1 MRSKIITVGLI
12 GLSASLV
19 LAGCSSS
26 AESEV
31 TPTITPTPTPTVEVV
46 VAVLAQDAC
55 DDYFALDLIR
65 SQINGDTTELT
76 KKQKKALLGELQSDI
91 DLMVVSIDSAVIGGE
106 LPAKALSNAE
116 RIQNNVNKADPKLGT
131 DGINAKSLK
140 RINLS
145 AERIERYCV
154 AAGND
159 LPIDNIN
166 ARSL

>member
-1 MRSKIITVGLI
+1 MRRKIVTAGLI

-19 LAGCSSS
+19 LAGCSST
-26 AESEV
+26 AESE
-31 TPTITPTPTPTVEVV
+31 ITPTVTPSPTQTVEVI
-46 VAVLAQDAC
+46 AVLAQDAC
-55 DDYFALDLIR
+55 DDYFGLDLVR
-65 SQINGDTTELT
+65 SQINGDTSGLT
-76 KKQKKALLGELQSDI
+76 KKQKKALLSELQSDT

-106 LPAKALSNAE
+106 LPPKALSNAE
-116 RIQNNVNKADPKLGT
+116 RIQNNVNKANPKMGT
-131 DGINAKSLK
+131 DGITAKSLK

-166 ARSL
+166 SRS

>member
-1 MRSKIITVGLI
+1 MRRKIITIGLI
-12 GLSASLV
+12 GLGASLV
-19 LAGCSSS
+19 LAGCSST
-26 AESEV
+26 AESE
-31 TPTITPTPTPTVEVV
+31 ITPTVIPSPTESVVV

>member
-1 MRSKIITVGLI
+1 MRKSIVTIGLV
-12 GLSASLV
+12 GLSASLL

-31 TPTITPTPTPTVEVV
+31 TPTVTPAPSEPTVV

-55 DDYFALDLIR
+55 DDYFALDLVR
-65 SQINGDTTELT
+65 SRINGETGELT
-76 KKQKKALLGELQSDI
+76 KKQKKALLSEIQSDT

-106 LPAKALSNAE
+106 LPAKALANAE
-116 RIQNNVNKADPKLGT
+116 RIQNNVNAANPKKGT
-131 DGINAKSLK
+131 DGIKNKSLK
-140 RINLS
+140 RINAS

-166 ARSL
+166 ARS

>member
-1 MRSKIITVGLI
+1 MRGKFATI
-12 GLSASLV
+12 GLLGISASLV

-31 TPTITPTPTPTVEVV
+31 TPTVVPSPDESIVV

-55 DDYFALDLIR
+55 DDYFALDLVR
-65 SQINGDTTELT
+65 SQINGDTTDLT
-76 KKQKKALLGELQSDI
+76 KKQKRALLGELQSDI

-106 LPAKALSNAE
+106 LPEKAQSNAE
-116 RIQNNVNKADPKLGT
+116 RIQNNVNKANAKLGT
-131 DGINAKSLK
+131 DGIKAKSLK
-140 RINLS
+140 RINSS

>member
-1 MRSKIITVGLI
+1 MRSKFVTVGLI
-12 GLSASLV
+12 GISASLV

-31 TPTITPTPTPTVEVV
+31 TPTVIPSPSESVEV

-55 DDYFALDLIR
+55 DDYFALDLVR
-65 SQINGDTTELT
+65 SQINGDTADLT
-76 KKQKKALLGELQSDI
+76 KKQKKDLLRELQSDI

-116 RIQNNVNKADPKLGT
+116 RIQNNVNKANPKLGT
-131 DGINAKSLK
+131 DGIKAKSLK

-166 ARSL
+166 ARSM

>member
-1 MRSKIITVGLI
+1 MRRKIATVGLVAL
-12 GLSASLV
+12 GASLM

-31 TPTITPTPTPTVEVV
+31 TPTVTPAPTETIEVI
-46 VAVLAQDAC
+46 AVLAQDAC

-65 SQINGDTTELT
+65 SQINGDTTALT
-76 KKQKKALLGELQSDI
+76 KKQKKALLTELQSDT

-106 LPAKALSNAE
+106 LPAKALANAE
-116 RIQNNVNKADPKLGT
+116 RIQNNVNKANPKKGT
-131 DGINAKSLK
+131 DGITAKSLK
-140 RINLS
+140 RLNLS
-145 AERIERYCV
+145 SERIERYCV

-166 ARSL
+166 ARS

>member
-1 MRSKIITVGLI
+1 MRRKIATVGLVA
-12 GLSASLV
+12 LSASLI

-31 TPTITPTPTPTVEVV
+31 TPTVTPAPTETIEVI
-46 VAVLAQDAC
+46 AVLAQDAC

-65 SQINGDTTELT
+65 SQINGDTTALT
-76 KKQKKALLGELQSDI
+76 KKQKKALLTELQSDT

-106 LPAKALSNAE
+106 LPAKAMANAE
-116 RIQNNVNKADPKLGT
+116 RIQNNVNKANPKKGT
-131 DGINAKSLK
+131 DGITAKSLK
-140 RINLS
+140 RLNLS
-145 AERIERYCV
+145 SERIERYCV

-166 ARSL
+166 ARS

>member
-1 MRSKIITVGLI
+1 MRRKIATVGLVAL
-12 GLSASLV
+12 GASLI

-31 TPTITPTPTPTVEVV
+31 TPTVTPAPTEAIEVI
-46 VAVLAQDAC
+46 AVLAQDAC

-65 SQINGDTTELT
+65 SQINGDTTALT
-76 KKQKKALLGELQSDI
+76 KKQKKALLTELQSDT

-106 LPAKALSNAE
+106 LPAKALANAE
-116 RIQNNVNKADPKLGT
+116 RIQNNVNKANPKKGT
-131 DGINAKSLK
+131 DGITVKSLK
-140 RINLS
+140 RLNLS
-145 AERIERYCV
+145 SERIERYCV

-166 ARSL
+166 ARS

>member
-1 MRSKIITVGLI
+1 MRKSIVTVGLA
-12 GLSASLV
+12 GLIASLL

-31 TPTITPTPTPTVEVV
+31 TPTVTPAPSKTTVV

-55 DDYFALDLIR
+55 DDYFALDLVR
-65 SQINGDTTELT
+65 SRINGDTGELT
-76 KKQKKALLGELQSDI
+76 KKQKKALLREIQSDT

-106 LPAKALSNAE
+106 LPAKALANAE
-116 RIQNNVNKADPKLGT
+116 RIQNNVNAANPKKGT
-131 DGINAKSLK
+131 DGIKKKSLK
-140 RINLS
+140 RINTS

-166 ARSL
+166 ARS

>member
-1 MRSKIITVGLI
+1 MRSKFITVGLI
-12 GLSASLV
+12 GLSALLV

-31 TPTITPTPTPTVEVV
+31 TATVTPTPTPTAEVFV
-46 VAVLAQDAC
+46 PELAQDAC

-65 SQINGDTTELT
+65 SQINGDTSELT

-106 LPAKALSNAE
+106 LPPKALINAE
-116 RIQNNVNKADPKLGT
+116 RIQNNVNKADPKLGI
-131 DGINAKSLK
+131 DGIKAKSLK

-145 AERIERYCV
+145 SDRIERSCV
-154 AAGND
+154 TAGFD

>member
-1 MRSKIITVGLI
+1 MRSKFITVGLI

-19 LAGCSSS
+19 LAGCSST
-26 AESEV
+26 AESE
-31 TPTITPTPTPTVEVV
+31 ITPTVIPSPTESVVV

>member
-1 MRSKIITVGLI
+1 MRKSIVTAGLV

-31 TPTITPTPTPTVEVV
+31 TPTVTPAPSKTTVV

-55 DDYFALDLIR
+55 DDYFALDLVR
-65 SQINGDTTELT
+65 SRINGDTGELT
-76 KKQKKALLGELQSDI
+76 KKQKKALLREIQSDT

-106 LPAKALSNAE
+106 LPAKALANAE
-116 RIQNNVNKADPKLGT
+116 RIQNNVNAANPKKGT
-131 DGINAKSLK
+131 DGIKKKSLK
-140 RINLS
+140 RINTS

-166 ARSL
+166 ARS

>member
-1 MRSKIITVGLI
+1 MRRKIVTVGLI

-19 LAGCSSS
+19 LTGCSSS

-31 TPTITPTPTPTVEVV
+31 TPTVTPSPTQSVEV

-55 DDYFALDLIR
+55 DDYFALDLVR
-65 SQINGDTTELT
+65 SQINGDTSGLT
-76 KKQKKALLGELQSDI
+76 KKQKKALLSELQSDT

-116 RIQNNVNKADPKLGT
+116 RIQNNVNKANQKKGT
-131 DGINAKSLK
+131 DGITAKSLK
-140 RINLS
+140 RMNLS

-166 ARSL
+166 ARS

>member
-1 MRSKIITVGLI
+1 MRSKFFTVGLI
-12 GLSASLV
+12 GVSAVLV

-31 TPTITPTPTPTVEVV
+31 TPVVTPSPTESVVV

-55 DDYFALDLIR
+55 DDYFALDLVR
-65 SQINGDTTELT
+65 SQINGDTSELT

-116 RIQNNVNKADPKLGT
+116 RIQNNVNKANPKLGT
-131 DGINAKSLK
+131 DGITAKSLK

-154 AAGND
+154 SAGND

>member
-1 MRSKIITVGLI
+1 MRKSIVTVGLV
-12 GLSASLV
+12 GLSASLL

-31 TPTITPTPTPTVEVV
+31 TPTVTPAPSETT
-46 VAVLAQDAC
+46 VAVAALAQDAC
-55 DDYFALDLIR
+55 DDYFSLDLVR
-65 SQINGDTTELT
+65 SRINGGTGELT
-76 KKQKKALLGELQSDI
+76 KKQKKALLSEIQSDT

-106 LPAKALSNAE
+106 LPAKALANAE
-116 RIQNNVNKADPKLGT
+116 RIQNNVNAANPKKGT
-131 DGINAKSLK
+131 DGIKKKSLK
-140 RINLS
+140 RINAS

-166 ARSL
+166 ARS

>member
-1 MRSKIITVGLI
+1 MRSKFITVGLI
-12 GLSASLV
+12 GVSASLV

-31 TPTITPTPTPTVEVV
+31 TPTVTPSPTESVVV

-65 SQINGDTTELT
+65 AQINGETGDLT
-76 KKQKKALLGELQSDI
+76 KKQKKALLGELQSDV

-116 RIQNNVNKADPKLGT
+116 RIQNNVNKANPKLGT
-131 DGINAKSLK
+131 DGIKAKSLK

>member
-1 MRSKIITVGLI
+1 MVMGRIITRVGII
-12 GLSASLV
+12 GLSASFA

-31 TPTITPTPTPTVEVV
+31 TPTITPTPLATVEVI
-46 VAVLAQDAC
+46 AVLAQDAC
-55 DDYFALDLIR
+55 DDYFALDLVR
-65 SQINGDTTELT
+65 SQINGDTSALT
-76 KKQKKALLGELQSDI
+76 KKQKKALLTQMQSDV

-116 RIQNNVNKADPKLGT
+116 RIQNNVNKANSKQGI

-140 RINLS
+140 RLNLS

-154 AAGND
+154 GAGND

-166 ARSL
+166 SRS

>member
-1 MRSKIITVGLI
+1 MRSKFFTVGLI
-12 GLSASLV
+12 GVSAVLV

-31 TPTITPTPTPTVEVV
+31 TPVVTPSPTPSVEVI
-46 VAVLAQDAC
+46 VALLAQDAC
-55 DDYFALDLIR
+55 DDYFALDLVR
-65 SQINGDTTELT
+65 SQINGDTSELT

-131 DGINAKSLK
+131 DGIKAKSLK

-159 LPIDNIN
+159 LPLDNIN

>member
-1 MRSKIITVGLI
+1 MRSKFITVGLI

-31 TPTITPTPTPTVEVV
+31 TPTVVLSPTPSVEVV

-65 SQINGDTTELT
+65 SQINGDTSELT
-76 KKQKKALLGELQSDI
+76 KKQKKALLGELQSDV

-106 LPAKALSNAE
+106 LPPKALSNAE
-116 RIQNNVNKADPKLGT
+116 RIQNSVNKANPKLGT
-131 DGINAKSLK
+131 DGIKAKALK

-145 AERIERYCV
+145 AERIERYCA

>member
-1 MRSKIITVGLI
+1 MRKSIVTAGLV

-31 TPTITPTPTPTVEVV
+31 TPTVTPAPSKTTVV

-55 DDYFALDLIR
+55 DDYFALDLVR
-65 SQINGDTTELT
+65 SRINGDTGELT
-76 KKQKKALLGELQSDI
+76 KKQKKALLREIQSDT

-106 LPAKALSNAE
+106 LPAKALANAE
-116 RIQNNVNKADPKLGT
+116 RIQNNVNAANPKKGT
-131 DGINAKSLK
+131 DGIKKKSLK
-140 RINLS
+140 RINPS

-166 ARSL
+166 ARS

>member
-1 MRSKIITVGLI
+1 MRSKFFTVGLI
-12 GLSASLV
+12 GVSAVLV

-31 TPTITPTPTPTVEVV
+31 TPVVTPSPTESVVV

-55 DDYFALDLIR
+55 DDYFALDLVR
-65 SQINGDTTELT
+65 SQINGDTSELT

-91 DLMVVSIDSAVIGGE
+91 DLMVVSIDYAVIGGE

-116 RIQNNVNKADPKLGT
+116 RIQNNVNKANPKLGT
-131 DGINAKSLK
+131 DGITAKSLK

-145 AERIERYCV
+145 AEQIERYCV
-154 AAGND
+154 SAGND

>member
-1 MRSKIITVGLI
+1 MRGKFVRVGLI
-12 GLSASLV
+12 GVSASLV
-19 LAGCSSS
+19 LAGCSST

-31 TPTITPTPTPTVEVV
+31 TPTVTPSPTESVVV

-55 DDYFALDLIR
+55 DDYFALDLVR
-65 SQINGDTTELT
+65 SQINGDTTDLT
-76 KKQKKALLGELQSDI
+76 KKQKRALLGELQSDI

-116 RIQNNVNKADPKLGT
+116 RIQNNINKANPKLGT
-131 DGINAKSLK
+131 DGITAKSLK

>member
-1 MRSKIITVGLI
+1 MRSKFITVGLI

-31 TPTITPTPTPTVEVV
+31 TPTVIPSPTETVVV

-55 DDYFALDLIR
+55 ADYFALDLVR
-65 SQINGDTTELT
+65 SQINADTAELT
-76 KKQKKALLGELQSDI
+76 KKQKKALLTELQSDI

-116 RIQNNVNKADPKLGT
+116 RIQNNVNKANPKLGT

-159 LPIDNIN
+159 LPIENIN

>member
-1 MRSKIITVGLI
+1 MRKSIVTVGLV
-12 GLSASLV
+12 GLSASLL

-31 TPTITPTPTPTVEVV
+31 TPTVTPAPSETTVV

-55 DDYFALDLIR
+55 DDYFSLDLVR
-65 SQINGDTTELT
+65 SRINGGTGELT
-76 KKQKKALLGELQSDI
+76 KKQKKALLSEIQSDT

-106 LPAKALSNAE
+106 LPAKALANAE
-116 RIQNNVNKADPKLGT
+116 RIQNNVNAANPKKGT
-131 DGINAKSLK
+131 DGIKKKSLK
-140 RINLS
+140 RINAS

-166 ARSL
+166 ARS